1 MAIGADVKGPLMC
14 FGMNCPYEKNDGECR
29 LRRGRPTVYPEDA
42 ACVEPEASEEVTEG
56 AIELDPNTD

>member
-1 MAIGADVKGPLMC
+1 MC
-14 FGMNCPYEKNDGECR
+14 YGMGCRYERSDGECR